1 LPGLVIIDGGKG
13 QLNAAT
19 GAMRELGVHSIPTV
33 GLAKRFEEVFVP
45 DEDEPIILPRGSE
58 ALYLVQRLRDE
69 AHRFA
74 ITYHRQVRAKAA
86 VQSALDAIPGVGPK
100 RKKALL
106 RKFGSVKA
114 IREAEV
120 EEIASTLGFTR
131 ALAEKVKEGI

>member
-1 LPGLVIIDGGKG
+1 
-13 QLNAAT
+13 
-19 GAMRELGVHSIPTV
+19 
-33 GLAKRFEEVFVP
+33 
-45 DEDEPIILPRGSE
+45 
-58 ALYLVQRLRDE
+58 
-69 AHRFA
+69 
-74 ITYHRQVRAKAA
+74 AA